1 MENQFMS
8 RHTCDWTNQL
18 WEYLYHA
25 EHPKFIKHLDS
36 LIVPFLIAANQS
48 CQDILESSLRNCL
61 QTLLYISW
69 LKKTGQK
76 EVTLIGNRKVDINES
91 SHVIFWSIR
100 NDSSKFIPDFSMEEL
115 VIDQKHVELV
125 KYILSKLIRKRE
137 FPPKLND
144 GIPLLH
150 IIIRVGHMF
159 QMPDESIDLIRQAVT
174 NNISMVDFT
183 CPWTNMSTL
192 DLALERQLGGNIC
205 KELYDLGC
213 RARTSIQMQNS
224 LTEKNV
230 AARVPSN
237 EVGNP
242 MNGMIKCNK
251 TLEMWKK
258 SEDQFIDILESEIV
272 DKSHPIIDVV
282 RNWMEESLREVMQ
295 HLPFKTVLRTSGSI
309 SEGTKIKPLDEIDF
323 LLQCD
328 LNISLEISDVNSNTD
343 WIASSTGEPSLVHQE
358 LEKIDSK
365 QPFPYL
371 AKVKLKEDYPGLGK
385 KGSILCPEKFSTFV
399 DNLVSKTI
407 IESSL
412 PDPLKVPKGKILL
425 ERTRS
430 GLFMNLEY
438 ESEGGKQELTLDL
451 VTLLKLSYK
460 NYKSVLEVMP
470 EYNIK
475 KKRFLKENNL
485 LSDFDGII
493 VKNDKWRMSFSNGEK
508 NVIELHKH
516 LYVALKYLSKCSEHH
531 ITIPTYYLKEIFCSF
546 VVHKGINASKD
557 ISGNNEKLK
566 ESMKG
571 KSLAATMAELI
582 AFCEKNRIASPF
594 YCTDIGSQ
602 LEKNCS
608 DLFKKFRKVFSE
620 EFESNQKNK
629 EPQAPTKN
637 VPESPVSIL
646 ISGSQSIMMDTTNL
660 QQRV

>member
-1 MENQFMS
+1 MGNQSKS
-8 RHTCDWTNQL
+8 RTASDWIKFRNQL
-18 WEYLYHA
+18 WEYLYEA
-25 EHPKFIKHLDS
+25 KHPKFIKHLDS
-36 LIVPFLIAANQS
+36 LSVPFLIAANQS
-48 CQDILESSLRNCL
+48 CQDKLESSLRNCL

-76 EVTLIGNRKVDINES
+76 EVILIGNIKVDINES
-91 SHVIFWSIR
+91 SHVIFWKILQNSR
-100 NDSSKFIPDFSMEEL
+100 QFIPDFSMTEL
-115 VIDQKHVELV
+115 VIDQKHVDLV
-125 KYILSKLIRKRE
+125 KYILEKLTRKHD
-137 FPPKLND
+137 FSPTLSD

-150 IIIRVGHMF
+150 IIIRVGHTF
-159 QMPDESIDLIRQAVT
+159 QRPDESIDLIRQAVT
-174 NNISMVDFT
+174 NNISMVDFI

-192 DLALERQLGGNIC
+192 DLALERQLGRITCNF
-205 KELYDLGC
+205 LYDLGC
-213 RARTSIQMQNS
+213 RAQTHIHMQNS
-224 LTEKNV
+224 LTEKKV

-237 EVGNP
+237 EIGNP
-242 MNGMIKCNK
+242 MNGLIKCNE

-258 SEDQFIDILESEIV
+258 SEKQFIDTLESEIV
-272 DKSHPIIDVV
+272 DKHHHIIDVV
-282 RNWMEESLREVMQ
+282 RNWMKESLREVIQ
-295 HLPFKTVLRTSGSI
+295 HLPFQTVLRTSGSI

-328 LNISLEISDVNSNTD
+328 LNISLDISDVNANTD
-343 WIASSTGEPSLVHQE
+343 WIASSTCEPSLVHQE

-371 AKVKLKEDYPGLGK
+371 AKVRLKQDYPGLGK
-385 KGSILCPEKFSTFV
+385 KGSILCPERFSEFV

-412 PDPLKVPKGKILL
+412 PDLLKVPKGKILL

-438 ESEGGKQELTLDL
+438 ESEGEKQELTLDL
-451 VTLLKLSYK
+451 VFLLKLSHE
-460 NYKSVLEVMP
+460 NYKSVLDVMP
-470 EYNIK
+470 KYNNK
-475 KKRFLKENNL
+475 KFEFLKENNL

-508 NVIELHKH
+508 KVIELHKN

-546 VVHKGINASKD
+546 VVHKCMK
-557 ISGNNEKLK
+557 NNEKFK
-566 ESMKG
+566 ESIKK

-594 YCTDIGSQ
+594 YCTGIGSQ

-608 DLFKKFRKVFSE
+608 DLFRKFREVFPE
-620 EFESNQKNK
+620 EFKSNQKKK
-629 EPQAPTKN
+629 EPQVPTQN
-637 VPESPVSIL
+637 VPESPLSIF
-646 ISGSQSIMMDTTNL
+646 ISGSQSIMTAPINRDSK
-660 QQRV
+660 QQGV

>member
-1 MENQFMS
+1 MGTAS
-8 RHTCDWTNQL
+8 DWTEFHNQL
-18 WEYLYHA
+18 WEYLYEA
-25 EHPKFIKHLDS
+25 KHPKFIKHLDS
-36 LIVPFLIAANQS
+36 LSVPFLIAANQS
-48 CQDILESSLRNCL
+48 CQDKLESSLRNCL

-69 LKKTGQK
+69 LKKIGQK
-76 EVTLIGNRKVDINES
+76 EVILIGNRKVDINES
-91 SHVIFWSIR
+91 SHVIFWSIL
-100 NDSSKFIPDFSMEEL
+100 NNSSQFIPDFSMTEL
-115 VIDQKHVELV
+115 VIDQKHVDLV
-125 KYILSKLIRKRE
+125 KYILEKLTRRHE
-137 FPPKLND
+137 FSPKLSD

-150 IIIRVGHMF
+150 IIIRVGQTF
-159 QMPDESIDLIRQAVT
+159 QRPDESIDLIRQAVT
-174 NNISMVDFT
+174 NNISMVDFI

-192 DLALERQLGGNIC
+192 DLALERQLESITCNF
-205 KELYDLGC
+205 LYGLGC
-213 RARTSIQMQNS
+213 RARTHIHMQNS
-224 LTEKNV
+224 LTEKKV

-237 EVGNP
+237 EIGNP
-242 MNGMIKCNK
+242 MNGLIKCNE

-258 SEDQFIDILESEIV
+258 SEKQFIDTLKSEIV
-272 DKSHPIIDVV
+272 VDKHHPIINVV
-282 RNWMEESLREVMQ
+282 RNWMEESLREVIQ
-295 HLPFKTVLRTSGSI
+295 NLPFQTVLRTSGSI

-328 LNISLEISDVNSNTD
+328 LNISLEISDVNANTD
-343 WIASSTGEPSLVHQE
+343 WIASSTCEPSLVHQE

-371 AKVKLKEDYPGLGK
+371 AKVRLKQDYPGLGK
-385 KGSILCPEKFSTFV
+385 KGSILCPERFSEFV

-412 PDPLKVPKGKILL
+412 PYLLKVPKGKILL

-438 ESEGGKQELTLDL
+438 ESEGEKQKLTLDL
-451 VTLLKLSYK
+451 VFLLKLSHK
-460 NYKSVLEVMP
+460 NYKSVVKVMP
-470 EYNIK
+470 KYNNK
-475 KKRFLKENNL
+475 KFEFLKEKNL

-508 NVIELHKH
+508 KVIELHKN

-557 ISGNNEKLK
+557 IKGNNEKFK
-566 ESMKG
+566 EFIKE

-594 YCTDIGSQ
+594 YCTGIGSQ

-608 DLFKKFRKVFSE
+608 DLFRKFRKFFPE
-620 EFESNQKNK
+620 EFESNQKKK
-629 EPQAPTKN
+629 EPQASTQN
-637 VPESPVSIL
+637 VPESPFSML
-646 ISGSQSIMMDTTNL
+646 ISSSQSIIRATY
-660 QQRV
+660 QS

>member
-1 MENQFMS
+1 MGNQSKS
-8 RHTCDWTNQL
+8 RTASDWIKFRNQL
-18 WEYLYHA
+18 WEYLYEA
-25 EHPKFIKHLDS
+25 KHPKFIKHLDS
-36 LIVPFLIAANQS
+36 LSVPFLIAANQS
-48 CQDILESSLRNCL
+48 CQDKLESSLRNCL

-76 EVTLIGNRKVDINES
+76 EVILIGNIKVDINES
-91 SHVIFWSIR
+91 SHVIFWKILQNSR
-100 NDSSKFIPDFSMEEL
+100 QFIPDFSMTEL
-115 VIDQKHVELV
+115 VIDQKHVDLV
-125 KYILSKLIRKRE
+125 KYILEKLTRKHD
-137 FPPKLND
+137 FSPTLSD

-150 IIIRVGHMF
+150 IIIRVGHTF
-159 QMPDESIDLIRQAVT
+159 QRPDESIDLIRQAVT
-174 NNISMVDFT
+174 NNISMVDFI

-192 DLALERQLGGNIC
+192 DLALERQLGRITCNF
-205 KELYDLGC
+205 LYDLGC
-213 RARTSIQMQNS
+213 RAQTHIHMQNS
-224 LTEKNV
+224 LTEKKV

-237 EVGNP
+237 EIGNP
-242 MNGMIKCNK
+242 MNGLIKCNE

-258 SEDQFIDILESEIV
+258 SEKQFIDTLESEIV
-272 DKSHPIIDVV
+272 DKHHHIIDVV
-282 RNWMEESLREVMQ
+282 RNWMKESLREVIQ
-295 HLPFKTVLRTSGSI
+295 HLPFQTVLRTSGSI

-328 LNISLEISDVNSNTD
+328 LNISLDISDVNANTD
-343 WIASSTGEPSLVHQE
+343 WIASSTCEPSLVHQE

-371 AKVKLKEDYPGLGK
+371 AKVRLKQDYPGLGK
-385 KGSILCPEKFSTFV
+385 KGSILCPERFSEFV

-412 PDPLKVPKGKILL
+412 PDLLKVPKGKILL

-438 ESEGGKQELTLDL
+438 ESEGEKQELTLDL
-451 VTLLKLSYK
+451 VFLLKLSHE
-460 NYKSVLEVMP
+460 NYKSVLDVMP
-470 EYNIK
+470 KYNNK
-475 KKRFLKENNL
+475 KFEFLKENNL

-508 NVIELHKH
+508 KVIELHKN

-557 ISGNNEKLK
+557 IKANNEKFK
-566 ESMKG
+566 EFIKE

-594 YCTDIGSQ
+594 YCTCIGSQ

-608 DLFKKFRKVFSE
+608 DLFRKFRNVFPE
-620 EFESNQKNK
+620 
-629 EPQAPTKN
+629 APTQN
-637 VPESPVSIL
+637 VPESPFSVL
-646 ISGSQSIMMDTTNL
+646 ISGSQSIMLGATILTAN
-660 QQRV
+660 QEV

>member
-1 MENQFMS
+1 MGTAS
-8 RHTCDWTNQL
+8 DWTEFHNQL
-18 WEYLYHA
+18 WEYLYEA
-25 EHPKFIKHLDS
+25 KHPKFIKHLDS
-36 LIVPFLIAANQS
+36 LSVPFLIAANQS
-48 CQDILESSLRNCL
+48 CQDKLESSLRNCL

-69 LKKTGQK
+69 LKKIGQK
-76 EVTLIGNRKVDINES
+76 EVILIGNRKVDINES
-91 SHVIFWSIR
+91 SHVIFWSIL
-100 NDSSKFIPDFSMEEL
+100 NNSSQFIPDFSMTEL
-115 VIDQKHVELV
+115 VIDQKHVDLV
-125 KYILSKLIRKRE
+125 KYILEKLTRRHE
-137 FPPKLND
+137 FSPKLSD

-150 IIIRVGHMF
+150 IIIRVGQTF
-159 QMPDESIDLIRQAVT
+159 QRPDESIDLIRQAVT
-174 NNISMVDFT
+174 NNISMVDFI

-192 DLALERQLGGNIC
+192 DLALERQLESITCNV
-205 KELYDLGC
+205 LYGLGC
-213 RARTSIQMQNS
+213 RARTHIHMQNS
-224 LTEKNV
+224 LTEKKV

-237 EVGNP
+237 EIGNP
-242 MNGMIKCNK
+242 MNGLIKCNE

-258 SEDQFIDILESEIV
+258 SEKQFIDTLKSEIV
-272 DKSHPIIDVV
+272 VDKHHPIINVV
-282 RNWMEESLREVMQ
+282 RNWMEESLREVIQ
-295 HLPFKTVLRTSGSI
+295 NLPFQTVLRTSGSI

-328 LNISLEISDVNSNTD
+328 LNISLEISDVNANTD
-343 WIASSTGEPSLVHQE
+343 WIASSTCEPSLVHQE

-371 AKVKLKEDYPGLGK
+371 AKVRLKQDYPGLGK
-385 KGSILCPEKFSTFV
+385 KGSILCPERFSEFV

-412 PDPLKVPKGKILL
+412 PYLLKVPKGKILL

-438 ESEGGKQELTLDL
+438 ESEGEKQKLTLDL
-451 VTLLKLSYK
+451 VFLLKLSHK
-460 NYKSVLEVMP
+460 NYKSVVKVMP
-470 EYNIK
+470 KYNNK
-475 KKRFLKENNL
+475 KFEFLKEKNL

-508 NVIELHKH
+508 KVIELHKN

-557 ISGNNEKLK
+557 IKGNNEKFK
-566 ESMKG
+566 EFIKE

-594 YCTDIGSQ
+594 YCTGIGSQ

-608 DLFKKFRKVFSE
+608 DLFRKFRKFFPE
-620 EFESNQKNK
+620 EFESNQKKK
-629 EPQAPTKN
+629 EPQASTQN
-637 VPESPVSIL
+637 VPESPFSML
-646 ISGSQSIMMDTTNL
+646 ISSSQSIIRATY
-660 QQRV
+660 QS